1 MWPFTSQN
9 GDILHIEEL
18 GALPSGLT
26 GFSWDNIPQ
35 GVLDNNE
42 YITVEAFAD
51 QGDGL
56 EGVSTSVFGEVLSAS
71 TSDSDGVMLDV
82 KGYGD
87 INVNEVVRFRQN
99 SSS

>member
-1 MWPFTSQN
+1 MGEYTP
-9 GDILHIEEL
+9 GDLE
-18 GALPSGLT
+18 
-26 GFSWDNIPQ
+26 
-35 GVLDNNE
+35 NNE

-56 EGVSTSVFGEVLSAS
+56 EGVSTSVFGEVLAAS
-71 TSDSDGVMLDV
+71 TSASDGVMLDV

-99 SSS
+99 SGQ